1 VADPTGPTGPDQPHD
16 TTAPDSGGSADP
28 TSGSHSSTGEPG
40 APLETSQV
48 DATGTVA
55 TDVTDVT
62 PPGDVPTA
70 RLPEADAAPRPS
82 AAPANGETAAPADGD
97 GAAAGASDSPVAT
110 PSAPTADVDAPARD
124 KGGDDVD
131 GDDVDDDDG
140 DFDDEDEAPARKGG
154 LLTRQV
160 QVDARMILIIAAVLA
175 IGVGAYV
182 LGQKQAQDAAAPPTT
197 ATSTPPATAF
207 TVPKDF
213 IPFDDKETGI
223 QLAVPKDWVAY
234 STRDLDAS
242 YRLLVGVPDAKDNL
256 RVRMNAYSQAVT
268 MDNIK
273 DQQAVVDSIFAQ
285 EKIEILAREIPTVNG
300 MPALYYVYKFADKD
314 GEPGFHAHFFVFQ
327 GRKMVSLVFEAV
339 PEARFTLLAPVF
351 DQIANSLQVAPGEP
365 PGFLQEST
373 ISGATGPATTT
384 APGAPTTAPAASTP
398 PSSTP

>member
-1 VADPTGPTGPDQPHD
+1 VADPTGPTGPDQPHH
-16 TTAPDSGGSADP
+16 TTAPDPGGSAEP

-62 PPGDVPTA
+62 PPGDEPTA
-70 RLPEADAAPRPS
+70 QHPEADAAPRPA
-82 AAPANGETAAPADGD
+82 AAPANGESAAPADGD
-97 GAAAGASDSPVAT
+97 GAAAGAADSPVAT
-110 PSAPTADVDAPARD
+110 PPAPTADVD
-124 KGGDDVD
+124 DDT
-131 GDDVDDDDG
+131 VDDDNDEDDG
-140 DFDDEDEAPARKGG
+140 DFDGDDDGDDAPARKGG

-197 ATSTPPATAF
+197 ATSTPPTTAF

-365 PGFLQEST
+365 PAFLQEST
-373 ISGATGPATTT
+373 IAGATGPAA
-384 APGAPTTAPAASTP
+384 APGATTP